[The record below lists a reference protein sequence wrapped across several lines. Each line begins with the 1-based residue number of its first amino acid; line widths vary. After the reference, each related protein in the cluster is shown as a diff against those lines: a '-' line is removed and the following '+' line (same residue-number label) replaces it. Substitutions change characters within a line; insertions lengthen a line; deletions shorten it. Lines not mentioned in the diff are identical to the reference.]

1 MVDTNS
7 FDYPQLDVE
16 ATLAQAQKL
25 HQNRSYRDASKLF
38 YLEGVRNFISAVDSS
53 ATCQTSARMHSG
65 KTVAGCAKGDQQ
77 LDIVTILFSEKL
89 LTAPIA
95 RKLVRRSRRAGVPTL
110 NITPEQFRRISHTER
125 ASGIA
130 AIARQPWTKLSTV
143 SPELGLC
150 WTALETVR
158 SAGNLGT
165 LIRTSEAVGGAGFML
180 IGDRI
185 DPFDP
190 DVIRASMSGIFS
202 QRFVRTSF
210 SALTKWLGQ
219 HHCQMIGASPDGEKD
234 LHQFEYPP
242 ATLLFLGEERQGLT
256 PQQRDLCQDLVRIPM
271 VGRADSLNLGVA
283 GSLLLYEVYRS
294 QTHNRETG

>member
-38 YLEGVRNFISAVDSS
+38 YLEGVKNFISAV
-53 ATCQTSARMHSG
+53 
-65 KTVAGCAKGDQQ
+65 DQQ

-110 NITPEQFRRISHTER
+110 NITPEQFRRRISHTER

-143 SPELGLC
+143 SPESGLC
-150 WTALETVR
+150 WIALETVR

-190 DVIRASMSGIFS
+190 DVIRASMSGLFS

-210 SALTKWLGQ
+210 PALTKWLGQ

-256 PQQRDLCQDLVRIPM
+256 PQQRDLCQHLVRIPM

-294 QTHNRETG
+294 HRHNSQTG